1 MCKCL
6 LKVSQFFIPKLV
18 FRRVSLVGGTHRS
31 MITFSEFLAQQ
42 VGSTF
47 VGPLYSREPKFIFNN
62 SFPIPCGLL
71 PLLRILV

>member
-18 FRRVSLVGGTHRS
+18 FRRISLVSGTRKS
-31 MITFSEFLAQQ
+31 MIAFSEFLAQQ
-42 VGSTF
+42 PGGTF
-47 VGPLYSREPKFIFNN
+47 VEPLYSREPKFIFNN
-62 SFPIPCGLL
+62 SFPVPCGLL